1 MTQSGTSTIN
11 PTLNV
16 VATGGVTAAANSIYM
31 TPPTTQGS
39 GNVGIGTTSFM
50 PERTYTSNAAGALTW
65 DDGTP
70 DYIARIEDLPAGTW
84 YIRCDYEA
92 YYNSFSS
99 EWGARIIG
107 QSGMF
112 AGSVS
117 GHPERSAVWDNAG
130 TGSYSNGGT
139 WCYIACDGPQGSAT
153 PAKGRAESWARYQ
166 YNSTFLAGVVTT
178 TTSGNVW
185 FQVKDYEQNSH
196 YFKVRNVQL
205 TAFKVGT

>member
-1 MTQSGTSTIN
+1 
-11 PTLNV
+11 
-16 VATGGVTAAANSIYM
+16 
-31 TPPTTQGS
+31 
-39 GNVGIGTTSFM
+39 
-50 PERTYTSNAAGALTW
+50 
-65 DDGTP
+65 
-70 DYIARIEDLPAGTW
+70 
-84 YIRCDYEA
+84 
-92 YYNSFSS
+92 
-99 EWGARIIG
+99 
-107 QSGMF
+107 MF

-130 TGSYSNGGT
+130 TGNYSNGGT

-153 PAKGRAESWARYQ
+153 PSKGRAESWARYQ